1 MKEIYQNKKE
11 NLQNNKGGRNREM
24 TFREQIR
31 NLAGSQSYSRGLQ
44 IYNRGKVLRFH
55 IEEAE
60 GVHADENVI
69 IEADVEG
76 SRSTPYH
83 VYLMWNTVWED
94 LVESECSCPAFW
106 EYDGICKH
114 CVAVL
119 LRYYYETKNRTGQ
132 MNLMQIPGY
141 KREWQ
146 EKQQEVS
153 SSCFKKVHW

>member
-1 MKEIYQNKKE
+1 MKCQLLLFLFYIIHCAIPLPVLQSIIEYYERKIIADFHKMKEIYQNKKE

-31 NLAGSQSYSRGLQ
+31 NLAGSQSYSRGMQ

-76 SRSTPYH
+76 SRSIPC
-83 VYLMWNTVWED
+83 VSD
-94 LVESECSCPAFW
+94 VEYGLGRSC
-106 EYDGICKH
+106 
-114 CVAVL
+114 
-119 LRYYYETKNRTGQ
+119 
-132 MNLMQIPGY
+132 
-141 KREWQ
+141 
-146 EKQQEVS
+146 
-153 SSCFKKVHW
+153 